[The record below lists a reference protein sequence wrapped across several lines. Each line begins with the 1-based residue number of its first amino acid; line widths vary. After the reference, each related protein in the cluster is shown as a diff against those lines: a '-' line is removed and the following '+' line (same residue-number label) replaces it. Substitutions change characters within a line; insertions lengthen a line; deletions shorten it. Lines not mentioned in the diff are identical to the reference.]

1 MSASGCRLNRKCL
14 RRRGMSA
21 LHPTAN
27 IGTLTAQVR
36 FVPGADP
43 NNEQRPCS
51 MRYPSPLPLHPAH
64 DVCWCCRIVEFE
76 QLQGERHLAQ
86 KPSAAA

>member
-27 IGTLTAQVR
+27 IGTPTAQVR
-36 FVPGADP
+36 FVPNSEVGALFD
-43 NNEQRPCS
+43 
-51 MRYPSPLPLHPAH
+51 
-64 DVCWCCRIVEFE
+64 
-76 QLQGERHLAQ
+76 HLVGAQ
-86 KPSAAA
+86 QQ